1 MTMTFDKHLL
11 APVAAVV
18 GTLTLAG
25 AAHADAAA
33 AKAVVDAAKAQG
45 IVGEQNDGLLG
56 FVKPSSDAALNAAV
70 AEINAGRRQLYAQAA
85 AKNGVSAAAAGASAF
100 NTVVQTRLKPGE
112 YYQNASGA
120 WVRK

>member
-1 MTMTFDKHLL
+1 MTFDKHLL

-25 AAHADAAA
+25 AAIADPAT
-33 AKAVVDAAKAQG
+33 AKATVDAAKAQG
-45 IVGEQNDGLLG
+45 IVGEKSDGYLG
-56 FVKPSSDAALNAAV
+56 FVTGNADAAVRAAV
-70 AEINAGRRQLYAQAA
+70 AEINAGRQQLYAQAA
-85 AKNGVSAAAAGASAF
+85 AKNGVSPAAAGASAF

-120 WVRK
+120 WVKK